1 MPTSILRC
9 SHDLKRKRK
18 STRLR
23 SSRLCRVLR
32 KETLFPDQHPSN
44 VQFVSN
50 QLGSQL
56 ISSLMWH
63 HKTYQRYH
71 SIGWICLWLSWII
84 DALLNSSIVDVDV
97 LAKSCIPSKLFVTVL
112 VLLSFLLGAW
122 NPKQSGTKTAKT
134 ILSYWI
140 VIDASS
146 TNKPLA
152 CFNNLFQV
160 PGDDP

>member
-1 MPTSILRC
+1 MISNANAKAQGFGPAVFVGCLERKHCFRISIPAMYSLSQINWVHSWVPVWC
-9 SHDLKRKRK
+9 DITKHIKGITQLVEYVCD
-18 STRLR
+18 
-23 SSRLCRVLR
+23 
-32 KETLFPDQHPSN
+32 F
-44 VQFVSN
+44 
-50 QLGSQL
+50 LGSL
-56 ISSLMWH
+56 TM
-63 HKTYQRYH
+63 
-71 SIGWICLWLSWII
+71 
-84 DALLNSSIVDVDV
+84 LLNSSIVDVDV
-97 LAKSCIPSKLFVTVL
+97 LAKSFIPSKLFVTVL

-134 ILSYWI
+134 LLSYWI

>member
-1 MPTSILRC
+1 MPISILRC

-56 ISSLMWH
+56 SSSLMWH

-84 DALLNSSIVDVDV
+84 DDATQLFNSGCGCPCKI
-97 LAKSCIPSKLFVTVL
+97 LH
-112 VLLSFLLGAW
+112 SF
-122 NPKQSGTKTAKT
+122 KVICHGTC
-134 ILSYWI
+134 I
-140 VIDASS
+140 VIVSS
-146 TNKPLA
+146 WCLEPQTIRNKNGKNPPLILNRDR
-152 CFNNLFQV
+152 CIFNQQTTGMLQ
-160 PGDDP
+160 